1 MSTIRAAILTE
12 LNQPLE
18 IKNLE
23 SYPLKKGQILVKILY
38 SGICRSQLMEI
49 EGKRG
54 DDPWLPHMLGH
65 EASGIVVD
73 IHESVNKFKKGDEV
87 ILTWIK
93 SEGIDAENISL
104 IGGNGKVNA
113 GPVSTFSNYSVISE
127 NRAVFK
133 PKDISFKEAMLF
145 GCAIPTGA
153 GIVINQAKPKR
164 TDSLL
169 IIGLGGIGLSAL
181 LMAIVLRV
189 DKIVIIDINDSKLE
203 YAKNLGA
210 HSIYNANSKNLKT
223 QVLEDFEEGFDHCIE
238 SAGLTKT
245 IELGFDLLNKK
256 HGQLIFA
263 SHPPNN
269 EKISIFPHE
278 LIAGKKIFGS
288 WGGEVNPDKDIPKIW
303 KLIKESNIDLKD
315 FLQIEYS
322 LEDINIAIDDLKTGK
337 VFRPLIK
344 MSH

>member
-12 LNQPLE
+12 LNKPLE

-23 SYPLKKGQILVKILY
+23 SSPLQKGQVLVQILY

-49 EGKRG
+49 TGKRG
-54 DDPWLPHMLGH
+54 YDPWIPHMLGH
-65 EASGIVVD
+65 EASGIVIDVHSSVD
-73 IHESVNKFKKGDEV
+73 KFKQGDEV

-104 IGGNGKVNA
+104 TSEHGKVNA
-113 GPVSTFSNYSVISE
+113 GPVSTFSNYSIISE
-127 NRAVFK
+127 NRAVHK
-133 PKDISFKEAMLF
+133 PRDISFKEAMLF

-153 GIVINQAKPKR
+153 GIVLNQVKPKR
-164 TDSLL
+164 TDSVL

-181 LMAIVLRV
+181 IMAVALKV
-189 DKIVIIDINDSKLE
+189 NKIAIIDINDSKLE

-210 HSIYNANSKNLKT
+210 HSIYNADNKNLIN
-223 QVLEDFEEGFDHCIE
+223 QVLDDFEEGFDHCIE

-263 SHPPNN
+263 SHPPNH
-269 EKISIFPHE
+269 EKISLFPHE

-288 WGGEVNPDKDIPKIW
+288 WGGEVNPDKDIPRIW
-303 KLIKESNIDLKD
+303 KLIKGSSIDLND
-315 FLQIEYS
+315 FLQVEYG
-322 LEDINIAIDDLKTGK
+322 LEDINVAIDDLKKGK